1 MEETTSDLSGRT
13 AIVVSAS
20 RGLGRGIAT
29 ALAYAVSTSEVL
41 SVVVLSVVAVRS
53 GIASAQ
59 DAVQDALLRAWRSR
73 ATYVRSVSADDF
85 RAHGVPFVPEIARLS
100 WLVDLPEG
108 PALRRRRQLA
118 ARLMSSCTRTK
129 TPRVTSALSN
139 APSAFS
145 ASSASTRRR
154 RS

>member
-29 ALAYAVSTSEVL
+29 ALAYAVSTSE
-41 SVVVLSVVAVRS
+41 VLSVVAVRS

>member
-29 ALAYAVSTSEVL
+29 ALAYAVSTSE
-41 SVVVLSVVAVRS
+41 VLSVVAVRS

-118 ARLMSSCTRTK
+118 ARLCR
-129 TPRVTSALSN
+129 A
-139 APSAFS
+139 APA
-145 ASSASTRRR
+145 RRR
-154 RS
+154 RE

>member
-29 ALAYAVSTSEVL
+29 ALAYAVSTSE
-41 SVVVLSVVAVRS
+41 VLSVVAVRS

-118 ARLMSSCTRTK
+118 TRLMSSCTRTK

>member
-29 ALAYAVSTSEVL
+29 ALAYAVSTSE
-41 SVVVLSVVAVRS
+41 VLSVVAVRS

-85 RAHGVPFVPEIARLS
+85 RAHGVLFVPEIARLS